1 MAEQIHETDL
11 EQIEETTATPEVSV
25 ERKPAISGGQDLQ
38 AELGEMADSFN
49 VGGFKCAHPECGL
62 VHGHDT
68 NKHRA
73 SDDYDMSE
81 NEAADMEANPN
92 CHCGLNE
99 LAHRDDVDGTP
110 SPSRANDM
118 APVPETMARHLDASF

>member
-1 MAEQIHETDL
+1 MQKQIHETDL
-11 EQIEETTATPEVSV
+11 EQIEEDTATPEVSV
-25 ERKPAISGGQDLQ
+25 EREPDVGGASELQ
-38 AELGEMADSFN
+38 AELGEMADSFG

-73 SDDYDMSE
+73 SDDFDMSE
-81 NEAADMEANPN
+81 DEAADMEANPN

-99 LAHRDDVDGTP
+99 LAHRDVDDAPT
-110 SPSRANDM
+110 PSRANDM
-118 APVPETMARHLDASF
+118 APVPDTMARHLDHTF